1 MSDFTIATPIAGPNA
16 GPNAGSVAAPYSDR
30 LYNDDLAPLARIGSD
45 VAPGKSQSWT
55 WYNIFAFWMADV
67 HSVGGYVFAAS
78 LFASGLTGWQVLIS
92 LLIGI
97 SIVQVFA
104 NLLGKMGQQAA
115 VPYAV
120 VARVSFG
127 VFGAN
132 IAAVIRG
139 AIAVVWYGIQTYL
152 ASGALNILILK
163 FDPASAALEKTSFL
177 GLSELG
183 WISFLLVWS
192 LQAIVFWQ
200 GMESIKR
207 FIDWAGP
214 AVYAVM
220 FALALWI
227 VSQAGIGHI
236 SFNLA
241 ATPLHGGAILWQMI
255 LAIALVA
262 GYFAGPTL
270 NFADFARYC
279 GSNADVRKGNFWGL
293 PVNFLL
299 FSIVTV
305 VVVSGTIPVF
315 GHMITDPV
323 ITVGKIG
330 NTTAALL
337 GAFTFVT
344 ATIGI
349 NIVANFV
356 SPAFDFSNC
365 APSRISFRMGGMIA
379 AVGSVFLTP
388 WNLFNNPAA
397 IHYTVD
403 LLAAAI
409 GPLYGILLADF
420 YLVKAQKIDV
430 PALFSDRPGDTYW
443 YSNGFNPVA
452 VKSVIIASLIAIGT
466 GFVPGELK
474 TFSLF
479 IGGIIAAGL
488 YVMLSRGRSDTTQ
501 GA

>member
-1 MSDFTIATPIAGPNA
+1 MSSYAGAAPLT
-16 GPNAGSVAAPYSDR
+16 APYSDR
-30 LYNDDLAPLARIGSD
+30 LYNDDLAPLAKIGSPA
-45 VAPGKSQSWT
+45 APGKSQSWN

-78 LFASGLTGWQVLIS
+78 LFAFGLTGWQVLIC
-92 LLIGI
+92 LLAGI
-97 SIVQVFA
+97 SIVQLFA
-104 NLLGKMGQQAA
+104 NWLGKAGQLAG

-120 VARVSFG
+120 VARVAFG
-127 VFGAN
+127 VYGAN

-139 AIAVVWYGIQTYL
+139 LIAVVWYGIQTFL
-152 ASGALNILILK
+152 ASGALSIVLLK
-163 FDPASAALEKTSFL
+163 FDPALASLQNSSFV
-177 GLSELG
+177 GLSALG
-183 WISFLLVWS
+183 WISFLAVWA

-200 GMESIKR
+200 GMESIKK

-220 FALALWI
+220 LALACWI
-227 VSQAGIGHI
+227 VTQAGLSNI
-236 SFNLA
+236 SFNLSS
-241 ATPLHGGAILWQMI
+241 TQLHGFGVIWQMV

-270 NFADFARYC
+270 NFSDFSRYC
-279 GSNADVRKGNFWGL
+279 RSYEDVKRGNFWGL

-315 GHMITDPV
+315 GQMITDPV

-365 APSRISFRMGGMIA
+365 WPSKISFRMGGMIA

-388 WNLFNNPAA
+388 WNLFSNPAA

-403 LLAAAI
+403 QLGAAI

-443 YSNGFNPVA
+443 YKNGFNPNAVA
-452 VKSVIIASLIAIGT
+452 AVIPATLIAIAI
-466 GFVPGELK
+466 GFVPGDID

-479 IGGIIAAGL
+479 IGGGIAAAI
-488 YVMLSRGRSDTTQ
+488 YTTRSRRSNM
-501 GA
+501 

>member
-1 MSDFTIATPIAGPNA
+1 MSSYAATGPI
-16 GPNAGSVAAPYSDR
+16 AAPYSDR
-30 LYNDDLAPLARIGSD
+30 LYNDDLAPLAKIGTD
-45 VAPGKSQSWT
+45 AAPGKGQTWT

-78 LFASGLTGWQVLIS
+78 LFALGLTGWQVLIC
-92 LLIGI
+92 LLVGI
-97 SIVQVFA
+97 SIVQFFA
-104 NLLGKMGQQAA
+104 NLLGKMGQLGG

-139 AIAVVWYGIQTYL
+139 LIAVVWYGIQTFL
-152 ASGALNILILK
+152 ASGALNIVLLK
-163 FDPASAALEKTSFL
+163 LFPSMASLQGESFI
-177 GLSELG
+177 GLSALG
-183 WISFLLVWS
+183 WISFLIVWA
-192 LQAIVFWQ
+192 LQAVVFWQ
-200 GMESIKR
+200 GMESIKK

-220 FALALWI
+220 LILAFWI
-227 VSQAGIGHI
+227 VSQAGLSNI
-236 SFNLA
+236 SFNLS
-241 ATPLHGGAILWQMI
+241 ATKLQGFGIVWQMI
-255 LAIALVA
+255 LATALVT

-270 NFADFARYC
+270 NFSDFSRYC
-279 GSNADVRKGNFWGL
+279 RSYEDVKKGNFWGL

-315 GHMITDPV
+315 GTMISDPV
-323 ITVGKIG
+323 ETVGKIG
-330 NTTAALL
+330 STSVALL

-344 ATIGI
+344 ATVGI

-365 APSRISFRMGGMIA
+365 WPSKISFRMGGMIA
-379 AVGSVFLTP
+379 AIGSVFLTP
-388 WNLFNNPAA
+388 WNLFSNPGA

-409 GPLYGILLADF
+409 GPLYGIILADF

-430 PALFSDRPGDTYW
+430 RALFSDQPGDTYW
-443 YSNGFNPVA
+443 YKGGVNPVA
-452 VKSVIIASLIAIGT
+452 VYAVIPGALIAIAT
-466 GFVPGELK
+466 GFIPGDLK

-479 IGGIIAAGL
+479 IGGIIAAVI
-488 YVMLSRGRSDTTQ
+488 YVAMSKKT
-501 GA
+501 A

>member
-1 MSDFTIATPIAGPNA
+1 MSSFAAAGPIAE
-16 GPNAGSVAAPYSDR
+16 PYSDR
-30 LYNDDLAPLARIGSD
+30 LYNDDLAPLAKIGTD

-78 LFASGLTGWQVLIS
+78 LFALGLTGWQVLIC
-92 LLIGI
+92 LLVGI
-97 SIVQVFA
+97 SIVQFFA
-104 NLLGKMGQQAA
+104 NLLGKMGQLAG

-139 AIAVVWYGIQTYL
+139 LIAVVWYGIQTFL
-152 ASGALNILILK
+152 ASGALNIVLLK
-163 FDPASAALEKTSFL
+163 IFPSMASLQNSSFL
-177 GLSELG
+177 GLSTLG
-183 WISFLLVWS
+183 WISFLIVWA
-192 LQAIVFWQ
+192 LQAVVFWQ
-200 GMESIKR
+200 GMESIKK

-220 FALALWI
+220 LILAFWI
-227 VSQAGIGHI
+227 VSQAGLSNI
-236 SFNLA
+236 SFNLSS
-241 ATPLHGGAILWQMI
+241 TKLHGFGIVWEMV
-255 LAIALVA
+255 LATALVT

-270 NFADFARYC
+270 NFSDFSRYC
-279 GSNADVRKGNFWGL
+279 RSYGDVKKGNFWGL

-315 GHMITDPV
+315 GTMITDPV
-323 ITVGKIG
+323 VTVGKIG
-330 NTTAALL
+330 NTGAALL

-344 ATIGI
+344 ATVGI

-365 APSRISFRMGGMIA
+365 WPSKISFRMGGMIA

-388 WNLFNNPAA
+388 WNLFSDPTA
-397 IHYTVD
+397 IHYTVNE
-403 LLAAAI
+403 LAAAI
-409 GPLYGILLADF
+409 GPLYGIILADF

-430 PALFSDRPGDTYW
+430 RALFSDRPGDTYW
-443 YSNGFNPVA
+443 FKGGVNPAA
-452 VKSVIIASLIAIGT
+452 VYAVIAGALCAIAT
-466 GFVPGELK
+466 GFIGGDI
-474 TFSLF
+474 TNFSLF
-479 IGGIIAAGL
+479 IGGGIAAVIYVGL
-488 YVMLSRGRSDTTQ
+488 SKRT
-501 GA
+501 A

>member
-1 MSDFTIATPIAGPNA
+1 MSSYAGAAPIGE
-16 GPNAGSVAAPYSDR
+16 PYSDR
-30 LYNDDLAPLARIGSD
+30 LYNDDLAPLAKIGAD
-45 VAPGKSQSWT
+45 VAPGKSQSWS

-78 LFASGLTGWQVLIS
+78 LFALGLTGWQVLLC
-92 LLIGI
+92 LLAGI
-97 SIVQVFA
+97 SIVQLFA
-104 NLLGKMGQQAA
+104 NLLGKAGQLAG

-120 VARVSFG
+120 VARVAFG

-139 AIAVVWYGIQTYL
+139 LIAVVWYGIQTFL
-152 ASGALNILILK
+152 ASGALSILILK
-163 FDPASAALEKTSFL
+163 FDPALASLQNSSFI
-177 GLSELG
+177 GLSTLG
-183 WISFLLVWS
+183 WISFMTVWA
-192 LQAIVFWQ
+192 LQAVVFWQ

-207 FIDWAGP
+207 FIDFAGP

-220 FALALWI
+220 LALAAWI
-227 VSQAGIGHI
+227 VSQAGLSNI
-236 SFNLA
+236 SFNLSS
-241 ATPLHGGAILWQMI
+241 TQLHGWSIIWQMI
-255 LAIALVA
+255 LAVALVA

-270 NFADFARYC
+270 NFSDFSRYC
-279 GSNADVRKGNFWGL
+279 RSYADVRKGNFWGL

-299 FSIVTV
+299 FSVVTV

-315 GHMITDPV
+315 GQMITDPV
-323 ITVGKIG
+323 VTVGKIG
-330 NTTAALL
+330 NTAAALL

-344 ATIGI
+344 ATVGI

-365 APSRISFRMGGMIA
+365 WPSKISFRMGGMIA

-388 WNLFNNPAA
+388 WNLFSDPTA

-403 LLAAAI
+403 QLGAAI

-420 YLVKAQKIDV
+420 YLVKHQSIDV
-430 PALFSDRPGDTYW
+430 RALFSDRPGDTYW
-443 YSNGFNPVA
+443 YKNGVNPIAVA
-452 VKSVIIASLIAIGT
+452 AVIPATLIAIGI
-466 GFVPGELK
+466 GFTPGDLK

-479 IGGIIAAGL
+479 IGGGLAAGI
-488 YVMLSRGRSDTTQ
+488 YWGLSKAKT
-501 GA
+501 A

>member
-1 MSDFTIATPIAGPNA
+1 MSSYAGTAPL
-16 GPNAGSVAAPYSDR
+16 AAPYSER
-30 LYNDDLAPLARIGSD
+30 LYNDDLAPLAKLGTD

-78 LFASGLTGWQVLIS
+78 LFAFGLTGWQVLIC
-92 LLIGI
+92 LLGGI
-97 SIVQVFA
+97 SIVQFFA
-104 NLLGKMGQQAA
+104 NLIGKAGQMGG

-139 AIAVVWYGIQTYL
+139 LIAVVWYGIQTFL
-152 ASGALNILILK
+152 ASGALSIVILK
-163 FDPASAALEKTSFL
+163 FDPAMASLQAPSFL

-183 WISFLLVWS
+183 WISFMAVWAM
-192 LQAIVFWQ
+192 QAIVFWQ
-200 GMESIKR
+200 GMESIKK
-207 FIDWAGP
+207 FIDLAGP
-214 AVYAVM
+214 AVYVVM

-227 VSQAGIGHI
+227 VSQAGLSKI
-236 SFNLA
+236 SFNLSS
-241 ATPLHGGAILWQMI
+241 TQLHGWGIVWQMI

-262 GYFAGPTL
+262 SYFAGPTL
-270 NFADFARYC
+270 NFSDFSRYC
-279 GSNADVRKGNFWGL
+279 RSYDDVKKGCFWGL

-315 GHMITDPV
+315 GTMITDPV

-330 NTTAALL
+330 NTSVALL

-344 ATIGI
+344 ATVGI

-365 APSRISFRMGGMIA
+365 WPSKISFRMGGMIA

-388 WNLFNNPAA
+388 WNLFNDPAA

-403 LLAAAI
+403 QLGAAI

-420 YLVKAQKIDV
+420 YLVKDQKIDV
-430 PALFSDRPGDTYW
+430 PALFSDKPGDTYW
-443 YSNGFNPVA
+443 YKGGFNLNAVA
-452 VKSVIIASLIAIGT
+452 SVVPSTLIAMAT
-466 GFVPGELK
+466 GFMPGDFD

-479 IGGIIAAGL
+479 IGGIIASVIYVGL
-488 YVMLSRGRSDTTQ
+488 SKMRQ
-501 GA
+501 A

>member
-1 MSDFTIATPIAGPNA
+1 MSDFTIATPLAEPL
-16 GPNAGSVAAPYSDR
+16 SDR
-30 LYNDDLAPLARIGSD
+30 LYNDDLAPLARIGTD
-45 VAPGKSQSWT
+45 AAIGRTQNWT

-78 LFASGLTGWQVLIS
+78 LFASGLTGWEVLIS
-92 LLIGI
+92 LLAGI

-104 NLLGKMGQQAA
+104 NLLGKMGQQAG

-139 AIAVVWYGIQTYL
+139 LIAVVWYGIQTYL

-163 FDPASAALEKTSFL
+163 FIPASSALEKTSFL

-183 WISFLLVWS
+183 WISFLVVWA
-192 LQAIVFWQ
+192 LQAVVFWQ

-220 FALALWI
+220 LALAAWI
-227 VSQAGIGHI
+227 VARAGIDHI
-236 SFNLA
+236 SFNLSSTA
-241 ATPLHGGAILWQMI
+241 LHGPAVLWQMV

-279 GSNADVRKGNFWGL
+279 RTNADVRKGNFWGL

-323 ITVGKIG
+323 TTVGKIG

-344 ATIGI
+344 ATVGI

-365 APSRISFRMGGMIA
+365 APHRISFRMGGMIA
-379 AVGSVFLTP
+379 AIGSVFLMP

-409 GPLYGILLADF
+409 GPLYGIILADF
-420 YLVKAQKIDV
+420 YLVKAQKINV
-430 PALFSDRPGDTYW
+430 PALFSDRPGDPYW
-443 YSNGFNPVA
+443 YANGFNPAA
-452 VKSVIIASLIAIGT
+452 VKSVIVASLIAIAT
-466 GFVPGELK
+466 GFIPGELK

-479 IGGIIAAGL
+479 IGGIIAASL
-488 YVMLSRGRSDTTQ
+488 YVALSRRV
-501 GA
+501 AA

>member
-1 MSDFTIATPIAGPNA
+1 MSVYVGAGDLPEA
-16 GPNAGSVAAPYSDR
+16 YSDR
-30 LYNDDLAPLARIGSD
+30 LYNEDLAPLAKAGTAAR
-45 VAPGKSQSWT
+45 PGGVQGWT

-78 LFASGLTGWQVLIS
+78 LFALGLTGWQVLIC
-92 LLIGI
+92 LLAGI
-97 SIVQVFA
+97 SIVQLFA
-104 NLLGKMGQQAA
+104 NLLGRAGQQAG

-120 VARVSFG
+120 ISRVAFG

-139 AIAVVWYGIQTYL
+139 LIAVVWYGIQTFL
-152 ASGALNILILK
+152 ASGALSILLLK
-163 FDPASAALEKTSFL
+163 FAPGLASLEASSFL
-177 GLSELG
+177 GLSALG
-183 WISFLLVWS
+183 WISFLIVWL
-192 LQAIVFWQ
+192 LQAVVFWQ

-220 FALALWI
+220 LALACWI
-227 VSQAGIGHI
+227 VTKAGLSNI
-236 SFNLA
+236 SFNLS
-241 ATPLHGGAILWQMI
+241 TTHLRGGAVIWEMVI
-255 LAIALVA
+255 AIALVT

-270 NFADFARYC
+270 NFSDFARYC
-279 GSNADVRKGNFWGL
+279 RSFEDVKTGNFWGL

-315 GHMITDPV
+315 GTMITDPV
-323 ITVGKIG
+323 VTVGRIG
-330 NTTAALL
+330 NTAVVLL

-344 ATIGI
+344 ATVGI

-356 SPAFDFSNC
+356 SPAFDFSNVW
-365 APSRISFRMGGMIA
+365 PSRISFRMGGMIA
-379 AVGSVFLTP
+379 AIGSVFLTP
-388 WNLFNNPAA
+388 WNLFNNPIA

-403 LLAAAI
+403 LLAGAI
-409 GPLYGILLADF
+409 GPLYGVLLADY
-420 YLVKAQKIDV
+420 YLVKKRVIDV

-443 YSNGFNPVA
+443 YRGGVNPVA
-452 VKSVIIASLIAIGT
+452 VQSVIPASLVAIVAS
-466 GFVPGELK
+466 FVPGELK

-479 IGGIIAAGL
+479 IGGSVAAVI
-488 YVMLSRGRSDTTQ
+488 YVALSKRRG
-501 GA
+501 